1 MRAINTLNDLISYY
15 LQSLLDTEMRWSE
28 EMDAVLFEVWSPDLI
43 SLLIKYEGLSRN
55 HLRILGETLEGF
67 HNGECFKEGL
77 AIDGLIEEMKEFI
90 KITTDPQVKDA
101 AILVFHQCVVH
112 YKIAL
117 YGTVI
122 SYASILKIDEIL
134 TVISHLLEE
143 EKTADNVFTHLAETK
158 INPSARS
165 PLLQ

>member
-1 MRAINTLNDLISYY
+1 MRAINTLNDLVSYY

-28 EMDAVLFEVWSPDLI
+28 EMDGVLFEVWSQDLRA
-43 SLLIKYEGLSRN
+43 LLIKYEDLSRN
-55 HLRILGETLEGF
+55 HLRILGETLEKF
-67 HNGECFKEGL
+67 RNGESFKEGL
-77 AIDGLIEEMKEFI
+77 VIDGLIEEMKEVI
-90 KITTDPQVKDA
+90 KITIDPQVKDA
-101 AILVFHQCVVH
+101 AILVFHQCVGH

-122 SYASILKIDEIL
+122 SYAKILKIDEML
-134 TVISHLLEE
+134 RVINHLLEE
-143 EKTADNVFTHLAETK
+143 EKAADNIFTHLAETK